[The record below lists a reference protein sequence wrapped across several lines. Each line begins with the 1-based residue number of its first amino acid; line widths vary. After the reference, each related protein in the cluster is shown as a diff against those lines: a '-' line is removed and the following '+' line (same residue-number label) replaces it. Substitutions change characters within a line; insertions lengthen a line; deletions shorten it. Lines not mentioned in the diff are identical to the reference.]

1 MRMDP
6 TAALRRIYRTSRSRR
21 EARELERFKPT
32 LHSAPDASALVLS
45 PHWDDAVLDC
55 WGVLREEGPLEVVN
69 IFAGTPA
76 AGTTTLWDSITGS
89 GDSAA
94 RTRERLAEDAR
105 ALGRAE
111 RAPVNLPLLDA
122 QYRSGLPRPKL
133 DELDRAVSARVSSA
147 SMVYA
152 PAGIGSHPD
161 HLLTRRYA
169 RALLRSGMPVTL
181 YAELPYCVL
190 HGWPHWVDGRER
202 EPNRDVDVFW
212 RSYLDGVAELP
223 PLREADVRRLDD
235 EQASEKLEAMRCY
248 ATQLPALAYGARGLL
263 EDPEIHRYEVSWR
276 LRAG

>member
-1 MRMDP
+1 MDP
-6 TAALRRIYRTSRSRR
+6 AAALRRIYRASRSRAQ
-21 EARELERFKPT
+21 ARELERFTPT
-32 LHSAPDASALVLS
+32 LRSDPDACALVLS

-55 WGVLREEGPLEVVN
+55 WGVLREKRPLKVVN
-69 IFAGTPA
+69 IFAGTPPP
-76 AGTTTLWDSITGS
+76 GTTTLWDSITGS

-111 RAPVNLPLLDA
+111 RTPVNLALLDA
-122 QYRSGLPRPKL
+122 QYRFGLPRPKL
-133 DELDRAVSARVSSA
+133 SELDRAVSARISLA

-161 HLLTRRYA
+161 HLLTRQYA
-169 RALLRSGMPVTL
+169 RALLRTGMPVTL

-212 RSYLDGVAELP
+212 GSYLDSVPEIP

-235 EQASEKLEAMRCY
+235 AQSNDKLQAMRCY
-248 ATQLPALAYGARGLL
+248 ETQLPALGYGARGLL
-263 EDPEIHRYEVSWR
+263 EDPEIHRFEVSWR